1 MLKETETVSLLE
13 TVTEP
18 TEVPGDPPGWSA
30 WSTLYDIGA
39 ATARLVSSPVEA
51 VAGLVADSD
60 TTGAAAAGEAIGEA
74 LAEDVLARLS
84 AVWSAIAGGGGEG
97 LSSQKIADVREA
109 IDEDVH
115 ALTELRSSLCLL
127 EDRVA
132 DFAVFCRDHI
142 DLVLSSELVDGEF
155 RFLLYVLRGA
165 HSPGAAANTQVPL
178 STLLDEKMNIIVTR
192 VSTLLE
198 QLGRS
203 TANQEVS
210 SVTQQILDELPEG
223 PNDEEVPTMIM
234 NFMEAKFTEACKS

>member
-39 ATARLVSSPVEA
+39 ATARFALPETTFFLLS
-51 VAGLVADSD
+51 VA
-60 TTGAAAAGEAIGEA
+60 
-74 LAEDVLARLS
+74 
-84 AVWSAIAGGGGEG
+84 WSAIADGGRKR

-115 ALTELRSSLCLL
+115 ALIELRSSLCLL

-142 DLVLSSELVDGEF
+142 DLVLSSELVDSEF

-165 HSPGAAANTQVPL
+165 HSPGAAANTQLPL
-178 STLLDEKMNIIVTR
+178 SILLLDEKMNIIVTR

-234 NFMEAKFTEACKS
+234 NFIEAKFTEACKS